1 MGKASLWFAGGSL
14 TLFAGAASADA
25 AAQGRP
31 WYVISLWAAVAITG
45 VLFALCGSAHI
56 FLKIRGFLSAIELL
70 DDWRCTYWQA
80 EQQLKVTLWFVDR
93 SDATRYSAE
102 CWAQFGQDVIPL
114 DEEVDL
120 GGTYLGRRR
129 LVNGKEGPIMAEFL
143 KRKVRLES
151 PERATIMVRI
161 KPLGWWKGAAR
172 EKVRT
177 VPVQVIK
184 R

>member
-1 MGKASLWFAGGSL
+1 MGKAARWFATVSVALLGV
-14 TLFAGAASADA
+14 AISADV

-31 WYVISLWAAVAITG
+31 RYLILLWAAVVIAST
-45 VLFALCGSAHI
+45 LFALCGSVHI
-56 FLKIRGFLSAIELL
+56 FLKIKGFLNAIELL

-114 DEEVDL
+114 EEVDL

-129 LVNGKEGPIMAEFL
+129 LVSGKQGPIMAEFL
-143 KRKVRLES
+143 KREVKLES
-151 PERATIMVRI
+151 PERATILVRI
-161 KPLGWWKGAAR
+161 KPVGWWKGAAR
-172 EKVRT
+172 ERAST
-177 VPVQVIK
+177 LSVQVIK

>member
-1 MGKASLWFAGGSL
+1 MGKASLWFATVSVA
-14 TLFAGAASADA
+14 LFGVAVGADV

-31 WYVISLWAAVAITG
+31 RYFILLWAAVVIAST
-45 VLFALCGSAHI
+45 LFALCGSVHI
-56 FLKIRGFLSAIELL
+56 FLKIKGFLNAIELL

-129 LVNGKEGPIMAEFL
+129 LVLGKEGPIMAEFL
-143 KRKVRLES
+143 KREVKLES

-177 VPVQVIK
+177 VPVEVIK

>member
-1 MGKASLWFAGGSL
+1 MGKASLWFAGVSVA
-14 TLFAGAASADA
+14 LFVGAASADA

-31 WYVISLWAAVAITG
+31 WLWAGVVITG
-45 VLFALCGSAHI
+45 MLFALCGSVHI

-93 SDATRYSAE
+93 SDATSHSAE
-102 CWAQFGQDVIPL
+102 CWAQFGQDVISL
-114 DEEVDL
+114 EEVDL

-129 LVNGKEGPIMAEFL
+129 LVSGKEGPMMAEFL
-143 KRKVRLES
+143 KRKVKLES

-161 KPLGWWKGAAR
+161 KPLGWWKGAAKG
-172 EKVRT
+172 KVST
-177 VPVQVIK
+177 LSVELIK